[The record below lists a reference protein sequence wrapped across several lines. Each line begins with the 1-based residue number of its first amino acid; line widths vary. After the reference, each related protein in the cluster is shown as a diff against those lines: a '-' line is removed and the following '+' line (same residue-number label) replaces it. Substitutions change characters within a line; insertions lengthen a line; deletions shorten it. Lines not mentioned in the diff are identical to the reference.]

1 VTGPT
6 DDRVVPL
13 RVFLAIGAFVFAIGA
28 VYWATA
34 YEEGGTVMLLLAG
47 ALGLWIAVYLW
58 LRLRATSA
66 AVTPTEAAPQV
77 GGPDGYLPHASVWP
91 FAIGLGAAT
100 MANGLVLGTWVLVPG
115 AFLLAVGVG
124 GFVRQTRR
132 RD

>member
-1 VTGPT
+1 MTGPT

-13 RVFLAIGAFVFAIGA
+13 RVFLAIGAFMVVIGL
-28 VYWATA
+28 VYWSTA
-34 YEEGGTVMLLLAG
+34 YEEAGVVMLLLAG
-47 ALGLWIAVYLW
+47 VLALWIAAYFW
-58 LRLRATSA
+58 LRLRATSTA
-66 AVTPTEAAPQV
+66 ATPVEAAPPV